1 MKKVKN
7 DVNPECEVGIMMTS
21 ETFEEITAV
30 PEESVE
36 VKENEAKDEV
46 RFKLAPKGC
55 VVSVLEEHRYY
66 GKSNES
72 IAEMIFDLLDKNGYT
87 ITEKWSEE
95 KSCTED

>member
-1 MKKVKN
+1 MKKIKN
-7 DVNPECEVGIMMTS
+7 DTV
-21 ETFEEITAV
+21 V

-36 VKENEAKDEV
+36 AKDKV
-46 RFKLAPKGC
+46 HFKLAPKGC

-95 KSCTED
+95 KSCDRVAED